1 MNFLKRKKY
10 KNATTERF
18 AKLYVLMVIHVHI
31 NHRPVSSSVKDI

>member
-18 AKLYVLMVIHVHI
+18 AKLYVLMVIHVHTS
-31 NHRPVSSSVKDI
+31 HRQVSSFAKDI